1 MNQLFAG
8 IPMTLWSR
16 SHSLQH
22 KIITAIVMVGLLPL
36 TLLLALTYVEERR
49 ALREMTGANFKEVAV
64 EAARRIEMQVS
75 RGMNEAQQLATT
87 PFLRTAITEANRTY
101 EGKDVQSI
109 QGMIKDW
116 QQRWRQRD
124 KRSEFPLFINR
135 IVTNYLIR
143 WHDIR
148 KSDYVGI
155 LVTDLEGALVISS
168 IPQVEYF
175 YGKTSWWQAVVKGGS
190 PRSYV
195 SEIAFDPG
203 FGTHVVV
210 VAAPIVDET
219 KGTVIGAVTILL
231 RRDTIFHAIAE
242 VTIGATGHAMLFSS
256 DGVPVICPVLT
267 PEEHTVRP
275 ELVSALGGLKAGWA
289 IVADD
294 SHGSRDA
301 LVGFAPVRLGESLAP
316 GSLGGK
322 QWITVV
328 RQDPQETYAPLAE
341 LVAKVLLYGLLVLA
355 VLWGTGVIVARRI
368 AHPIQ
373 LLHDGV
379 REIGSGRLDRRL
391 ELKTGDEIEGLADAF
406 NQMATNLQRSFAQIE
421 QRVVDVRHLEE
432 KYRDLIEHSPEMIYQ
447 LNRSG
452 QFVHV
457 NKTGLEKLKYTLDEM
472 LSMRLWDL
480 VPRGQEPL
488 VLQYLER
495 LVAQGRSSIETVFLA
510 KDGHPIDVEIHAT
523 ALIDQ
528 ERGGLVHSRAFVRDV
543 TERHRLEHQLQEY
556 TTKLE
561 QAVSERTQQ
570 LVASQARYKA
580 LFDLVADSVFM
591 VDSSGMIVAVNK
603 REEQALGYAEAN
615 VVGRSLFEVVL
626 FGHHDALRG
635 WLSDIITGQRKVSTQ
650 EIMVRHADG
659 RETPAEMDLIR
670 VGVADQLL
678 VMVQLRDITDR
689 KRLERQLETYREELE
704 EKVRERTREIEE
716 TKQYLENLLENA
728 NDVIYTL
735 DTEQRFTYVNSKIE
749 AWGYRKDDLLG
760 RPYLALLSKRHRGR
774 RLKSTLDIGAKQVYE
789 VEVVTR
795 TGEPRAVMVSV
806 SPLHAVEGGIL
817 GVLGIARDM
826 TETKKLEQQIRN
838 SEKLASVGRLAAG
851 VAHEINNPLGGI
863 LNCLYNL
870 RKGTLSSSRQ
880 EEYRVSM
887 EDGVRRVQKIVR
899 QLLDFSQQHEPEFT
913 LTDINH
919 VVDRVLVLTTH
930 LFAPNR
936 IVLETVLG
944 HGLPNV
950 MVDRHMIEQV
960 LMNLVLNAVQAMKD
974 GGVLTIRTSVVEG
987 VCLVEVRDTGSGI
1000 PPAVLQRIFDP
1011 FFTTKSEG
1019 EGTGLGLS
1027 VSLGIVERHGGKILV
1042 DSEVGKGTTV
1052 TLCLPVT
1059 RERSLMER
1067 VS

>member
-1 MNQLFAG
+1 
-8 IPMTLWSR
+8 MTLWSR

-22 KIITAIVMVGLLPL
+22 KIIAAIVLVGLLPL
-36 TLLLALTYVEERR
+36 TLLLVLTYVEERR

-64 EAARRIEMQVS
+64 ETARRIEMQVS
-75 RGMNEAQQLATT
+75 RGMNEAQQLATA
-87 PFLRTAITEANRTY
+87 PFLHTAVTEANRTY
-101 EGKDVQSI
+101 EGKDINTI
-109 QGMIKDW
+109 QRMIKDW
-116 QQRWRQRD
+116 QQRWRQRG
-124 KRSEFPLFINR
+124 KQSEFPLFINR

-155 LVTDLEGALVISS
+155 LVTDQQGALVVSS

-175 YGKTSWWQAVVKGGS
+175 YGKTAWWHAVMKGGS
-190 PRSYV
+190 HKGYV

-210 VAAPIVDET
+210 VAAPILDDT
-219 KGTVIGAVTILL
+219 KETVIGTVTILL

-242 VTIGATGHAMLFSS
+242 VRIGATGHAMLFSS
-256 DGVPVICPVLT
+256 DGVPMICPVLP
-267 PEEHTVRP
+267 PEAHTVRP
-275 ELVSALGGLKAGWA
+275 ELVGALGGKEAGWTVA
-289 IVADD
+289 ADD
-294 SHGSRDA
+294 SHGSRNA
-301 LVGFAPVRLGESLAP
+301 LIGFAPIRFGESLAP
-316 GSLGGK
+316 GSLGGH

-355 VLWGTGVIVARRI
+355 VLWGTGVLVARRI
-368 AHPIQ
+368 ARPIR

-379 REIGSGRLDRRL
+379 GEIGSGRLDRRL

-406 NQMATNLQRSFAQIE
+406 NKMVENLQRSFAQIE
-421 QRVVDVRHLEE
+421 QRVVDVRRLEE
-432 KYRDLIEHSPEMIYQ
+432 KYRDLIEHSPEMICQ

-457 NKTGLEKLKYTLDEM
+457 NKTGIDKLKYTLDEM
-472 LSMRLWDL
+472 LAMRLGDL
-480 VPRGQEPL
+480 VPRAQEPL
-488 VLQYLER
+488 VRQYLDR
-495 LVAQGRSSIETVFLA
+495 LVAQGRSSMEAVFLT
-510 KDGHPIDVEIHAT
+510 KDGHSIDVEIHAT

-528 ERGGLVHSRAFVRDV
+528 ERGGLVHSRAFVHDV
-543 TERHRLEHQLQEY
+543 TERHRLEQHLQEY

-591 VDSSGMIVAVNK
+591 VDPDGIIVAVNK

-615 VVGRSLFEVVL
+615 VVGRSLLEVVL
-626 FGHHDALRG
+626 SGYHDALRG
-635 WLSDIITGQRKVSTQ
+635 WLSDVISGQRKVSTQ
-650 EIMVRHADG
+650 EIMVRHVGGLD
-659 RETPAEMDLIR
+659 TPTEMDLIR

-704 EKVRERTREIEE
+704 NKVRERTQEIEE

-760 RPYLALLSKRHRGR
+760 RPYLALLSKRHRGK
-774 RLKSTLDIGAKQVYE
+774 RLKNTLDIGAKQVYE

-795 TGEPRAVMVSV
+795 IGEPRAVMVSV
-806 SPLHAVEGGIL
+806 SPLHGVEGMIL

-838 SEKLASVGRLAAG
+838 SEKLASVGKLAAG

-870 RKGTLSSSRQ
+870 RKGTLLPGRQ
-880 EEYRVSM
+880 EEYWASM

-899 QLLDFSQQHEPEFT
+899 QLLDFSQQHEPAFA

-919 VVDRVLVLTTH
+919 VVDRVLVLATH
-930 LFAPNR
+930 LFAPNQ
-936 IVLETVLG
+936 IVLEMG
-944 HGLPNV
+944 FGQGLPNV

-960 LMNLVLNAVQAMKD
+960 LMNLILNAVQAMKD
-974 GGVLTIRTSVVEG
+974 GGTLTIRTSVVEG
-987 VCLVEVRDTGSGI
+987 ICLVEVQDTGSGI
-1000 PPAVLQRIFDP
+1000 PPTILPRIFDP

-1042 DSEVGKGTTV
+1042 DSEVGKGTTF
-1052 TLCLPVT
+1052 TLCLPVS
-1059 RERSLMER
+1059 RDRSLMER

>member
-1 MNQLFAG
+1 
-8 IPMTLWSR
+8 MTLWSR
-16 SHSLQH
+16 SHSLQR
-22 KIITAIVMVGLLPL
+22 KIITAIVLVGLLPL
-36 TLLLALTYVEERR
+36 TLLLAITYVEERR
-49 ALREMTGANFKEVAV
+49 ALRDITGINFKEAAI

-87 PFLRTAITEANRTY
+87 PFLHTAVIEANRTY
-101 EGKDVQSI
+101 EGKDARSI

-124 KRSEFPLFINR
+124 RQHEFPLFINR

-148 KSDYVGI
+148 KTDYIGI
-155 LVTDLEGALVISS
+155 LVTDLQGALVVSS

-175 YGKTSWWQAVVKGGS
+175 YGKTPWWQAVVKGGS
-190 PRSYV
+190 LKGYV
-195 SEIAFDPG
+195 GEITFDPA
-203 FGTHVVV
+203 FGTHVIV
-210 VAAPIVDET
+210 VAAPILDDT

-231 RRDTIFHAIAE
+231 RRDTIFHAIGE
-242 VTIGATGHAMLFSS
+242 VTIGETGHAMLFSS
-256 DGVPVICPVLT
+256 DGVPVICPVLP
-267 PEEHTVRP
+267 PEEHTVKP
-275 ELVSALGGLKAGWA
+275 EMIRALVGAQAGWT
-289 IVADD
+289 VAVDD

-301 LVGFAPVRLGESLAP
+301 LIGFAPVRFGETLAS
-316 GSLGGK
+316 GSLGGN

-355 VLWGTGVIVARRI
+355 VLWGTGLVVARRI
-368 AHPIQ
+368 ARPIQ

-379 REIGSGRLDRRL
+379 REIGSGRLDQRL

-406 NQMATNLQRSFAQIE
+406 NQMATNLQRSFGQIE
-421 QRVVDVRHLEE
+421 QRVVDVRRLEE

-447 LNRSG
+447 LNRNG
-452 QFVHV
+452 RFVHV
-457 NKTGLEKLKYTLDEM
+457 NKTGLEKLKYSLDEM
-472 LSMRLWDL
+472 LAMKLWDI

-495 LVAQGRSSIETVFLA
+495 LVAQGRSSMETVFLA
-510 KDGHPIDVEIHAT
+510 KDGQPIDVEIHAT

-543 TERHRLEHQLQEY
+543 TDRHRLERQSQEY
-556 TTKLE
+556 TTELE

-570 LVASQARYKA
+570 LVASQERYKA

-591 VDSSGMIVAVNK
+591 VNSSGMIVAVNK
-603 REEQALGYAEAN
+603 REEQALGYAEAK
-615 VVGRSLFEVVL
+615 VVGHSLLEVVL
-626 FGHHDALRG
+626 SGYHDALRG
-635 WLSDIITGQRKVSTQ
+635 WLSDTVSGQRKVPTQ
-650 EIMVRHADG
+650 EVVVRHADG
-659 RETPAEMDLIR
+659 LETPAEMDLIR
-670 VGVADQLL
+670 VGVADQLS

-689 KRLERQLETYREELE
+689 KRLERQLEAYRAELE
-704 EKVRERTREIEE
+704 DKVRERTQEIED
-716 TKQYLENLLENA
+716 TKQYLESLLENA

-735 DTEQRFTYVNSKIE
+735 DTDQQFTYVNSKIE
-749 AWGYRKDDLLG
+749 AWGYRKEDLLG
-760 RPYLALLSKRHRGR
+760 RPYLALLSKRHRGK

-806 SPLHAVEGGIL
+806 SPLYGAEGVIL
-817 GVLGIARDM
+817 GLMGIARDM
-826 TETKKLEQQIRN
+826 TETKRLEEQIRN
-838 SEKLASVGRLAAG
+838 SEKLASIGKLAAG

-870 RKGTLSSSRQ
+870 RKGTLSPSRQ
-880 EEYRVSM
+880 EEYRLSM
-887 EDGVRRVQKIVR
+887 EEGVRRVQKIVR
-899 QLLDFSQQHEPEFT
+899 QLLDFSQQHVPEFAP
-913 LTDINH
+913 TDINQ
-919 VVDRVLVLTTH
+919 VIDRVLVLTTH
-930 LFAPNR
+930 LFAPKR
-936 IVLETVLG
+936 ILLERG
-944 HGLPNV
+944 FGQSLPNV

-960 LMNLVLNAVQAMKD
+960 LMNLILNAVQAMTD
-974 GGVLTIRTSVVEG
+974 GGTLTIRTSVAEG
-987 VCLVEVRDTGSGI
+987 VCLIEVRDTGSGI
-1000 PPAVLQRIFDP
+1000 PPSDLPRIFDP
-1011 FFTTKSEG
+1011 FFTTNQEG

-1042 DSEVGKGTTV
+1042 DSEVGKGTTF
-1052 TLCLPVT
+1052 TLCLPVS
-1059 RERSLMER
+1059 RERSLLER

>member
-1 MNQLFAG
+1 
-8 IPMTLWSR
+8 MTLWSR
-16 SHSLQH
+16 SHNLQR
-22 KIITAIVMVGLLPL
+22 KIITAIVLVGLLPL
-36 TLLLALTYVEERR
+36 ILLLALTYIEERR

-75 RGMNEAQQLATT
+75 RVMNEAQQLATT
-87 PFLRTAITEANRTY
+87 PLLHTAVTEANRSY
-101 EGKDVQSI
+101 EGKDAQSI

-116 QQRWRQRD
+116 QQQWHQRD
-124 KRSEFPLFINR
+124 KQSEFPLFINR

-155 LVTDLEGALVISS
+155 LVTDQQGALVVSS
-168 IPQVEYF
+168 IPQVEYS
-175 YGKTSWWQAVVKGGS
+175 YGKTPWWQAVVKGGS
-190 PRSYV
+190 LKGYV

-210 VAAPIVDET
+210 VASPILDDT

-256 DGVPVICPVLT
+256 DGVPVICPVLA

-275 ELVSALGGLKAGWA
+275 ELISALGGLKAGWT
-289 IVADD
+289 VVVDD
-294 SHGSRDA
+294 SHGGRNA
-301 LVGFAPVRLGESLAP
+301 LVGFAPVRFGESMAP

-341 LVAKVLLYGLLVLA
+341 LVAKVLLYGVLVLA
-355 VLWGTGVIVARRI
+355 VLWGTGVVVARRI
-368 AHPIQ
+368 ARPIQ

-406 NQMATNLQRSFAQIE
+406 NQMATNLQRSFEQIE
-421 QRVVDVRHLEE
+421 QRVVDVHRLEE

-452 QFVHV
+452 RFVHV

-480 VPRGQEPL
+480 VPRGQEAL

-495 LVAQGRSSIETVFLA
+495 LVAQGRSSMETVFLA

-528 ERGGLVHSRAFVRDV
+528 ERGGLIHSRAFVRDV
-543 TERHRLEHQLQEY
+543 TERHRLEQQLQEY

-570 LVASQARYKA
+570 LVASQARYKS

-591 VDSSGMIVAVNK
+591 VNPSGMIVAVNK

-615 VVGRSLFEVVL
+615 VVGRSLLEVVL
-626 FGHHDALRG
+626 SGYHDVLRG
-635 WLSDIITGQRKVSTQ
+635 WLSDIISGQRKVSTQ
-650 EIMVRHADG
+650 EIMVRHAG
-659 RETPAEMDLIR
+659 GLETPAEMDLIR
-670 VGVADQLL
+670 VGAADQLL

-704 EKVRERTREIEE
+704 HNVNERTREIEE

-749 AWGYRKDDLLG
+749 AWGYRKDDLIG

-806 SPLHAVEGGIL
+806 SPLHGSEGAIL

-826 TETKKLEQQIRN
+826 TETKKLEQRIRN

-870 RKGTLSSSRQ
+870 RKGTLSPSRQ

-887 EDGVRRVQKIVR
+887 EDGVRRVQTIVR
-899 QLLDFSQQHEPEFT
+899 QLLDFSQQHEPEFA

-936 IVLETVLG
+936 IRLETG
-944 HGLPNV
+944 FGQGLPNV
-950 MVDRHMIEQV
+950 TLDRHMIEQV

-974 GGVLTIRTSVVEG
+974 GGGLTIRTSVVEG
-987 VCLVEVRDTGSGI
+987 VCLIEVCDTGSGI
-1000 PPAVLQRIFDP
+1000 PPVVLPRIFDP

-1042 DSEVGKGTTV
+1042 HSEVGKGTTF
-1052 TLCLPVT
+1052 TLCLPVS
-1059 RERSLMER
+1059 RERSLVER

>member
-1 MNQLFAG
+1 
-8 IPMTLWSR
+8 MTLWSR
-16 SHSLQH
+16 AHSLQR
-22 KIITAIVMVGLLPL
+22 KIITAIVLVGLLPL

-64 EAARRIEMQVS
+64 EAARRIEMHVS

-87 PFLRTAITEANRTY
+87 PLLHTAVTEANRTY
-101 EGKDVQSI
+101 EGKDAQSI

-124 KRSEFPLFINR
+124 KQSEFPLFINR

-155 LVTDLEGALVISS
+155 LVTDQQGALVVSS

-175 YGKTSWWQAVVKGGS
+175 YGKTPWWQAVVQGGS
-190 PRSYV
+190 LKGYV

-210 VAAPIVDET
+210 VAAPILDDT
-219 KGTVIGAVTILL
+219 KGTAIGTVTILL
-231 RRDTIFHAIAE
+231 RRDTIFHAIAD

-256 DGVPVICPVLT
+256 DGVPVICPVMS

-275 ELVSALGGLKAGWA
+275 ELISALGGLRAGWT
-289 IVADD
+289 VAEDD
-294 SHGSRDA
+294 SHGGRNA
-301 LVGFAPVRLGESLAP
+301 LVGFAPVRFGESLAP

-322 QWITVV
+322 HWITLV

-355 VLWGTGVIVARRI
+355 VLWGTGVVVARRI
-368 AHPIQ
+368 ARPIQ
-373 LLHDGV
+373 VLHDGV

-406 NQMATNLQRSFAQIE
+406 NQMATNLQRSFAQVE
-421 QRVVDVRHLEE
+421 QRVVDVHRLEE

-495 LVAQGRSSIETVFLA
+495 LVTQGSSSMETVFLA

-543 TERHRLEHQLQEY
+543 TERHRLEQQLQEY

-561 QAVSERTQQ
+561 QVVSERTQQ
-570 LVASQARYKA
+570 LVASQARYKS

-591 VDSSGMIVAVNK
+591 VNPSGVIVAVNK
-603 REEQALGYAEAN
+603 REEQALGYVEAN
-615 VVGRSLFEVVL
+615 VVGRSLLEVVL
-626 FGHHDALRG
+626 SSYHDALRG
-635 WLSDIITGQRKVSTQ
+635 WLSDIISGQRKVSTQ

-659 RETPAEMDLIR
+659 LETPVEMDLIR
-670 VGVADQLL
+670 VGAVDQLL

-689 KRLERQLETYREELE
+689 KRLERQLESYREELE
-704 EKVRERTREIEE
+704 DKVRERTREIEE

-760 RPYLALLSKRHRGR
+760 RPYLALLSKRHRGK

-806 SPLHAVEGGIL
+806 SPLHAAEGAIL

-826 TETKKLEQQIRN
+826 TETKKLEQQIRS

-851 VAHEINNPLGGI
+851 VAHEINNPLGGV

-870 RKGTLSSSRQ
+870 RKGALSPSRQ

-887 EDGVRRVQKIVR
+887 EDGVRRVQAIVR
-899 QLLDFSQQHEPEFT
+899 QLLDFSQQHEPAFA
-913 LTDINH
+913 LTDIHH

-936 IVLETVLG
+936 IVLETRFG
-944 HGLPNV
+944 QGLPNV
-950 MVDRHMIEQV
+950 MVDHHMIEQV

-974 GGVLTIRTSVVEG
+974 GGMLTIRTSVAEG
-987 VCLVEVRDTGSGI
+987 VCLIEICDTGSGI
-1000 PPAVLQRIFDP
+1000 PPAVLPRIFDP

-1042 DSEVGKGTTV
+1042 DSEVGKGTIF
-1052 TLCLPVT
+1052 TLCLPVS